1 MNHGTPAQAF
11 IDAISSRDSL
21 RVHDGLDNLLVGNL
35 VNPVPGYPTALVLVK
50 RSSPDKGH

>member
-21 RVHDGLDNLLVGNL
+21 RVQDGLDNLLVVNL
-35 VNPVPGYPTALVLVK
+35 VNPVLGYPTTILLVK
-50 RSSPDKGH
+50 RNSPDKER